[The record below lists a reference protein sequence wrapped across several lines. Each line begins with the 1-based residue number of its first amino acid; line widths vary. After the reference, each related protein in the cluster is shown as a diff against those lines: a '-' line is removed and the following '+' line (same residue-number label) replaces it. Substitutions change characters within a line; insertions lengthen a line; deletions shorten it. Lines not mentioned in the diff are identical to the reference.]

1 MKENRTYRI
10 LVVDDEQDLCEV
22 LRYNF
27 VKEGYD
33 VDVAHSAEEAL
44 TLQLDTYDLLMLDV
58 MMEGMSGFD
67 MARQIKQND
76 TLRDLPIIFLTAKS
90 AEEDTLHG
98 FNLGAD
104 DYITKPYRLP
114 VVMARVKA
122 VLNRTATD
130 TTDSEATHSI
140 CFEGIRLNL
149 DKKTVTVDG
158 NKVDFTKTE
167 FEMLQLLLEHRGR
180 VFSRQEL
187 IDRVWPSDVMV
198 LDRTVDV
205 NITRIRKKIAP
216 YSHIIA
222 TRQGYGY
229 YLDA

>member
-27 VKEGYD
+27 VKEGYN

-114 VVMARVKA
+114 VVMARKPSSTAQPPTPQTQKPPTPYASKA
-122 VLNRTATD
+122 SGSTSTRRPSPSTETKSTSPRPNLRCYSSSSNTVAASSHAKNSSTACGHQTSWSS
-130 TTDSEATHSI
+130 TA
-140 CFEGIRLNL
+140 R
-149 DKKTVTVDG
+149 
-158 NKVDFTKTE
+158 
-167 FEMLQLLLEHRGR
+167 
-180 VFSRQEL
+180 
-187 IDRVWPSDVMV
+187 
-198 LDRTVDV
+198 
-205 NITRIRKKIAP
+205 
-216 YSHIIA
+216 
-222 TRQGYGY
+222 
-229 YLDA
+229 